1 MREDFDDLTGAAGND
16 RLTGG
21 KGAGDTPRDNLGEA
35 CDSFAEVIA
44 AARQSGGNT
53 VRDFGGLGTLTLTGV
68 SPAPQFPII
77 CNTAGPQRQ
86 TQSSTEARTPRSE
99 LGCGFFI
106 SLPTCECWQMTS
118 FCNLQV

>member
-1 MREDFDDLTGAAGND
+1 MREDFNDLP
-16 RLTGG
+16 GG
-21 KGAGDTPRDNLGEA
+21 TSNGQITSSNTLQLDLVEA

-44 AARQSGGNT
+44 AASQSGGNT
-53 VRDFGGLGTLTLTGV
+53 VLDFGSHGTVTPTGV
-68 SPAPQFPII
+68 SPAPQFPTI

-106 SLPTCECWQMTS
+106 SLLTCECWQMTS

>member
-1 MREDFDDLTGAAGND
+1 MREDFNDLSGGTSNGQI
-16 RLTGG
+16 TGG
-21 KGAGDTPRDNLGEA
+21 KDAGDTLRRDLGEA
-35 CDSFAEVIA
+35 YDGFTEVIA
-44 AARQSGGNT
+44 AASQSGGNT
-53 VRDFGGLGTLTLTGV
+53 VLDFGSLGTVTPTGV
-68 SPAPQFPII
+68 SPSPQFPII